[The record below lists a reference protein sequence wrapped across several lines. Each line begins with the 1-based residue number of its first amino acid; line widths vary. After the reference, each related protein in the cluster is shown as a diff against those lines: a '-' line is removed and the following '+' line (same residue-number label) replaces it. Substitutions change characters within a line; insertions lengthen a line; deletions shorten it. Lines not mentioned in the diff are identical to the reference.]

1 MTEPQSLFTAKERQ
15 FLVDLLEMVLK
26 EKRVEEHRTRTPS
39 FRPYVVEQEEM
50 LQRVLAK
57 LRQAA

>member
-1 MTEPQSLFTAKERQ
+1 MAELQTACTSDERQ
-15 FLVDLLEMVLK
+15 FLVNLLEMVLK

-39 FRPYVVEQEEM
+39 FRQYVVEQEEL

-57 LRQAA
+57 LRPPA